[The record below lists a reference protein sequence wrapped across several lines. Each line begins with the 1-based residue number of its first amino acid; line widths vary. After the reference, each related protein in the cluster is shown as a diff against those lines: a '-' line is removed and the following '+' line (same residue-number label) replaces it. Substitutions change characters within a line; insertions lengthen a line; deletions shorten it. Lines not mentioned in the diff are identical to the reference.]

1 MKKILYICAAVL
13 GLSSCE
19 KFFEREPEDKFAA
32 NMFFKTE
39 TDLQSYTNGLID
51 SAIPDADDIALGS
64 DTYTDFCGTKDSKQF
79 FQPDRY
85 TAAIASGWSYS
96 NWSFLRKVA
105 YMLSNMSNAKGN
117 VSEAKYNHYEGVARY
132 FRAMS
137 TFNKVKKFGDVYWI
151 DRVISP
157 SDSSLLYG
165 PRQDREFIMHKVVED
180 LAFACEN
187 CLSDG
192 IGVNTEGRIYVN
204 KYVVLALASRICLYE
219 GTYRKYHSVNPSTG
233 KPWNGEFESAD
244 ELLALAMKYSGEIME
259 SGKFSLHK
267 NFREL
272 FTSAKL
278 PTDEVIWG
286 RTYSEGLGIKH
297 SVTYKYCSTTSSQ
310 LYSPTKD
317 YVMMF
322 LRSDGKPVESGAV
335 SMTEEFKSRDKR
347 LAATVLGPG
356 QKMKDQKGND
366 IDFAPDFTWTVS
378 GYVWIKWVMAE
389 YAAMNSSANTSVNSM
404 PVLRY
409 GEVLLNHAEAA
420 AELGKM
426 TESVWNSTIGELRKV
441 HGGITNSAY
450 PGSADYVADQW
461 LRKYYTED
469 VLHPASLSDI
479 QLEIRRER
487 AVEMMLEQDSRY
499 DDLMRW
505 NLGDLIERRYA
516 HKGWRGVYV
525 TKEEAENGFDFN
537 GKHFT
542 VSTTKASSETNYKI
556 TSSDDRGVTLSE
568 GKYGYIIYNYRLQWD
583 DKMYLLPIPVSAAN
597 VNPKIGQNDGWQW
610 L

>member
-1 MKKILYICAAVL
+1 
-13 GLSSCE
+13 
-19 KFFEREPEDKFAA
+19 
-32 NMFFKTE
+32 
-39 TDLQSYTNGLID
+39 
-51 SAIPDADDIALGS
+51 
-64 DTYTDFCGTKDSKQF
+64 
-79 FQPDRY
+79 
-85 TAAIASGWSYS
+85 
-96 NWSFLRKVA
+96 
-105 YMLSNMSNAKGN
+105 
-117 VSEAKYNHYEGVARY
+117 
-132 FRAMS
+132 MS

-180 LAFACEN
+180 LTFACEN

-192 IGVNTEGRIYVN
+192 IGVNTDGRIYIN
-204 KYVVLALASRICLYE
+204 KYVALALASRVCLYE

-244 ELLALAMKYSGEIME
+244 DLLALAMKYSGEIME

-286 RTYSEGLGIKH
+286 RTYSEELGIKH

-389 YAAMNSSANTSVNSM
+389 YAAMNSSANTSINSM

-469 VLHPASLSDI
+469 VLHSASLSDI

-487 AVEMMLEQDSRY
+487 AAEMMLEQDSRY

-597 VNPKIGQNDGWQW
+597 VNPKIGQNEGWQW